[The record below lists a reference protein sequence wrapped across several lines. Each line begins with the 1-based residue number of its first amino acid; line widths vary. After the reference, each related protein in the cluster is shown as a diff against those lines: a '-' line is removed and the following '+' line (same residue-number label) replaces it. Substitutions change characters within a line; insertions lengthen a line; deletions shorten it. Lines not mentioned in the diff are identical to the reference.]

1 MTVMAFTPEQMEHAS
16 LEEAQRWIVQVAR
29 RWFRLEAQEFPDE
42 EALTPEQVT
51 ACLYMVHR
59 AGRLAGLEDGAALI
73 LIGFDALRAMHCG
86 IDGNLGEMIDFCVR
100 MARGGNM
107 ALAHAS
113 VERALALAR
122 PGPP

>member
-1 MTVMAFTPEQMEHAS
+1 MTLMVFTAEQMEHAT

-42 EALTPEQVT
+42 VPLTPEQVT

-59 AGRLAGLEDGAALI
+59 AGRLASLEDGAALI
-73 LIGFDALRAMHCG
+73 LIGFDMLRAMHCG
-86 IDGNLGEMIDFCVR
+86 IDGNLGEMLDFCVR
-100 MARGGNM
+100 MARGGNV

-113 VERALALAR
+113 VERALALTR
-122 PGPP
+122 GTP